1 MFTIWPSW
9 RTWRR
14 IGLGVAAALLI
25 VLLALR
31 LFAMSPM
38 AHNMLETRLEAMT
51 IRGQSVEVDGLSGD
65 LLGRMSI
72 ETLTVKDEN
81 GIWLTGSQIDFA
93 WRPSGLL
100 ARHLNV
106 REVSAATVNMTR
118 RPTLIPSTPSSGSI
132 ADRYTLNALNLER
145 VSLLEGVAGPSQSYS
160 VTGGLNA
167 SGARGTV
174 QLDLSTLGLIGDEI
188 RADLSWGGAVPL
200 AGDVELI
207 AAPNGLLATML
218 GAPSDTPISFNL
230 KSSPHRSKWQLLAS
244 GAVGD
249 VPSLDLEAELSEER
263 MTARGEIM
271 LDQLAVLAPLNARF
285 GPKLTFDA
293 EVLENADLR
302 ATAEANSFTSTL
314 TGSLQ
319 TRDEGMIVDE
329 LDVSVRALNASQ
341 LTSLSALSLSEFD
354 ANGTL
359 FWLPGDR
366 AFDGQIT
373 VPDFAYGRYQLS
385 DVQSDG
391 RISFA
396 AGSIG
401 YDGQVRASQIA
412 GLPSAAQA
420 TLNGPLTLR
429 FDGQY
434 LLGPRELRTRLFRLE
449 GRALETM
456 GQGSYTLN
464 GPVDVSLDMKL
475 KQIAPFSEIDAEIK
489 LTGPTLSTLDIE
501 ANGVATLSASAG
513 TFGTVIGDQANFSIL
528 ARRNGANY
536 DLQSSRVENDRFSVS
551 ASGRLAGT
559 SLDLSGRLL
568 ASSPDPNTVTASELI
583 SDFEVNGPLSSPRIN
598 ATARADTVSLSGQVF
613 ERPEASARI
622 AFGDALAFI
631 VSAQS
636 IYSGA
641 PLTLNMTGERSD
653 GLIDVSQLDAAWA
666 DLRATG
672 QAALD
677 PNAPER
683 ATVSLDIAGTTPIGG
698 SIDGTMRYAAMQ
710 LNSDISLMD
719 LKLGALDMDR
729 AHLTLD
735 GTWPSFAGALDY
747 DADFP
752 LLGTPQ
758 ALRGDHQF
766 RLDADAQ
773 MMSLS
778 GTSNFA
784 GNDIL
789 ITHPV
794 RVSTAPDLQLSG
806 AVSAFGGDISVIYNA
821 SGTSPTVLALSG
833 MRMSEIGPLIDRP
846 SLVGTLDGAMTLGFE
861 DGQLTGSGSASLINL
876 ARSMV
881 EADETNLAFEARIEA
896 DTLTAEVRTDAAPQ
910 SLDLLA
916 RLSAPLRHE
925 NRLGSIRIAPGA
937 AIPVS
942 LKGRGE
948 VAPIWALIAPTNLR
962 VTGDIDLDIRNG
974 DGTTWRFEG
983 PVGFENG
990 VFEDGFTGLH
1000 LKEISADAQLR
1011 PDGID
1016 INQVSAHGAG
1026 GGQVTGQGLYGF
1038 DGDGSVSMRL
1048 NGLNALRRSDVSGSI
1063 SGTAEIERRNRR
1075 TQINGDLEIDQAR
1088 INLERLPG
1096 AGYTTLDV
1104 DFQENGAGDE
1114 PTAPT
1119 REAIELR
1126 LDVSADRR
1134 IFVSGS
1140 GIDTEWG
1147 LDARVTGPPGRP
1159 NVIGRATLIRG
1170 EADLLSRRFRFSEGD
1185 IRFVGEPSDS
1195 QISIRADRVSD
1206 DITSTIS
1213 LTGTLTDP
1221 EITLSSDP
1229 TLPDDEILSRV
1240 LFGRSPSELSPLQAA
1255 QLAGAAAQLAGGDAL
1270 NLVGQLQEAT
1280 GLDRLDIGLDESGGA
1295 TLATGKY
1302 LADDIYLEIESGVT
1316 GAPGVTLEW
1325 TPLENV
1331 AVDAEIDP
1339 ELGPKLAI
1347 QWKRDFDRLPGEPK
1361 NE

>member
-1 MFTIWPSW
+1 MVTTWPSW

-14 IGLGVAAALLI
+14 IGLGVGAALLI

-31 LFAMSPM
+31 LFAMTPM
-38 AHNMLETRLEAMT
+38 AHNMLESRLEAMT
-51 IRGQSVEVDGLSGD
+51 IRGQSIEIDGLSGD

-81 GIWLTGSQIDFA
+81 GIWLTGSQIDLA
-93 WRPSGLL
+93 WRPSGLI

-118 RPTLIPSTPSSGSI
+118 RPTMMPSTPSSGSI
-132 ADRYTLNALNLER
+132 ADRYTLNTLNLER
-145 VSLLEGVAGPSQSYS
+145 VSLLQGVAGPSQSYS
-160 VTGGLNA
+160 VTGALEA
-167 SGARGTV
+167 TGARGSV
-174 QLDLSTLGLIGDEI
+174 QLDLSALDFIGDEV
-188 RADLSWGGAVPL
+188 RADLTWGGDVPI
-200 AGDVELI
+200 AGHIDMM
-207 AAPNGLLATML
+207 ATPNGLLATLL
-218 GAPSDTPISFNL
+218 GAPPETPLSFNL
-230 KSSPHRSKWQLLAS
+230 KSSPHQSNWQLLAS

-249 VPSLDLEAELSEER
+249 VPSLDLKIELSDER
-263 MTARGEIM
+263 ATASGEIM
-271 LDQLAVLAPLNARF
+271 LDQLTLLAPLNARF
-285 GPKLTFDA
+285 GPKLSFDA
-293 EVLENADLR
+293 EILENTDLR
-302 ATAEANSFTSTL
+302 ATAETNSFTSTL

-319 TRDEGMIVDE
+319 TRAEGVIVDDFE
-329 LDVSVRALNASQ
+329 LSMRDLDAGL
-341 LTSLSALSLSEFD
+341 LTSLSALSLAEFD
-354 ANGTL
+354 AKGTL
-359 FWLPGDR
+359 SLLLGDR
-366 AFDGQIT
+366 AFEGHIT
-373 VPDFAYGRYQLS
+373 APDFAYGRYQLR
-385 DVQSDG
+385 DIRSDG
-391 RISFA
+391 RLSLA

-420 TLNGPLTLR
+420 RLTGPLTLR
-429 FDGQY
+429 LDGQY
-434 LLGPRELRTRLFRLE
+434 LLATRELQARLFRLE
-449 GRALETM
+449 GRALEAM
-456 GQGSYTLN
+456 GQGSVALN
-464 GPVDVSLDMKL
+464 GPIDLSSDMKL
-475 KQIAPFSEIDAEIK
+475 KQIAPFSEIDAALT

-501 ANGVATLSASAG
+501 ADGVAALSASG
-513 TFGTVIGDQANFSIL
+513 ETLGTVIGDQANFSL
-528 ARRNGANY
+528 TARRDGENY
-536 DLQSSRVENDRFSVS
+536 DLRSARVENERFSVS

-568 ASSPDPNTVTASELI
+568 ASSADLSQVTISELI
-583 SDFEVNGPLSSPRIN
+583 SDFEVDGSLSSPRIN

-613 ERPEASARI
+613 DRPEASARI

-641 PLTLNMTGERSD
+641 PLTLNMSGERSD

-666 DLRATG
+666 DLRASG

-683 ATVSLDIAGTTPIGG
+683 AAVSLDIAGTTPIGG
-698 SIDGTMRYAAMQ
+698 SIDGTMRYAATQ
-710 LNSDISLMD
+710 LNTDLSLVD

-735 GTWPSFAGALDY
+735 GTWPNFAGALDY
-747 DADFP
+747 DADLP

-758 ALRGDHQF
+758 ELRGDHKI
-766 RLDADAQ
+766 RLDANTQ
-773 MMSLS
+773 TLSLS
-778 GTSNFA
+778 GSSILA
-784 GNDIL
+784 GNDFL
-789 ITHPV
+789 ITHPI
-794 RVSTAPDLQLSG
+794 RLSTTPDLQLSG
-806 AVSAFGGDISVIYNA
+806 AVSAFGGDLSVIYDATGA
-821 SGTSPTVLALSG
+821 SPAVLALSG
-833 MRMSEIGPLIDRP
+833 MKMSEIGPLIDRP
-846 SLVGTLDGAMTLGFE
+846 SLVGTLDGALTLGFE
-861 DGQLTGSGSASLINL
+861 DGQLTGGGSASLINL
-876 ARSMV
+876 ARGMV

-896 DTLTAEVRTDAAPQ
+896 NTLTAEVRTDAAPQ
-910 SLDLLA
+910 DLDLLA
-916 RLSAPLRHE
+916 SLSAPLRHE
-925 NRLGSIRIAPGA
+925 NSLSSIRIAPGA
-937 AIPVS
+937 PIPVS

-962 VTGDIDLDIRNG
+962 VTGDVDLDIRNG

-1000 LKEISADAQLR
+1000 LKEIKADAQLR

-1016 INQVSAHGAG
+1016 VNEVFARGAG

-1048 NGLNALRRSDVSGSI
+1048 NGLNALRRSDISGSI

-1104 DFQENGAGDE
+1104 DFQENGADDE

-1185 IRFVGEPSDS
+1185 IRFVGEPTDT
-1195 QISIRADRVSD
+1195 QISIRADRVSED
-1206 DITSTIS
+1206 VTSTIS
-1213 LTGTLTDP
+1213 LSGTLMDP
-1221 EITLSSDP
+1221 QITLSSDP

-1361 NE
+1361 ND